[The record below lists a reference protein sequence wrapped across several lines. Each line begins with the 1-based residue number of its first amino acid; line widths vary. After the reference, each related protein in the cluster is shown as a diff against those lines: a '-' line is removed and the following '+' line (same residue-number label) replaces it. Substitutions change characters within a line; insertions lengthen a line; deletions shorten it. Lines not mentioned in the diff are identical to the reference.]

1 VHGFSMLWLN
11 DAVNPELKATDPME
25 TVERIATM
33 LFEE

>member
-1 VHGFSMLWLN
+1 MLWLN

-25 TVERIATM
+25 TVERIAMM